1 MYKVFCHILHLN
13 NMWALL
19 KHPAMNNNQQLHKK
33 TEVSKWMLNL
43 LGHPY
48 TSYSATFAY
57 CTELY
62 LDNDEFIIHGCVI
75 KRGKE
80 VTPIIT
86 YVGYSNILFFLVRL
100 VIERQTLYGIIT
112 NYS

>member
-1 MYKVFCHILHLN
+1 
-13 NMWALL
+13 MWALL
-19 KHPAMNNNQQLHKK
+19 KHPGMNNNQQLHKK
-33 TEVSKWMLNL
+33 TAVSKGMLNL

-48 TSYSATFAY
+48 TSYSATPAY
-57 CTELY
+57 CTVLY
-62 LDNDEFIIHGCVI
+62 LDNDESITHGCVI

-100 VIERQTLYGIIT
+100 VIERQTLCGVIT
-112 NYS
+112 NSSLS